1 MMRARLVEDRIG
13 HSPEGHERRLPAGT
27 VVDITGINPTGHM
40 RARYH
45 GYGLSVSQDQATPI
59 YDEEVSPMRIT
70 IVEAGDSYALR
81 IADIDAELT
90 GDTTQELVEQAKVE
104 VAKRGYRVMPGPEAE
119 SPEGGCCEYCQEID
133 AYGNVKESIA
143 ITVYPEPAREEAEHP
158 GLGGASPPPLKGY
171 TRRWHR

>member
-1 MMRARLVEDRIG
+1 MMRAQLVEDRIG

-40 RARYH
+40 RAHYH

-59 YDEEVSPMRIT
+59 YDEEVSPMRIA
-70 IVEAGDSYALR
+70 IVEAGSDYALH
-81 IADIDAELT
+81 IADIEAELT
-90 GDTTQELVEQAKVE
+90 GDTTQELVEQAKAE

-143 ITVYPEPAREEAEHP
+143 ITVYPEPARE
-158 GLGGASPPPLKGY
+158 
-171 TRRWHR
+171 